1 MYRNRRL
8 TSLTLSAGFR
18 RVEAAHTCL
27 GSLALD
33 LVLVLLTLRAW
44 GRTVSVV
51 RVGDLG
57 LIRLCGFETC
67 GSLTDVSYAT
77 LHQACTS
84 ARGFRFCE
92 CFVGGQVV
100 CLWTVRGRL
109 RVYVGPFHNNIGESA
124 TVKPYTA
131 VLRGWRRGFTAST
144 GVLRGSS
151 IRLSVEICCRGGR
164 VERHSTGLTRACLRG
179 RLLPPM
185 WVTLTVRT
193 MYVR

>member
-1 MYRNRRL
+1 MLGFVGARFG
-8 TSLTLSAGFR
+8 AG
-18 RVEAAHTCL
+18 VAHTPSL
-27 GSLALD
+27 GADCQRCPRGRSRASSALWFRD
-33 LVLVLLTLRAW
+33 LRVPHRCVICYVAS
-44 GRTVSVV
+44 GVHARTW
-51 RVGDLG
+51 R
-57 LIRLCGFETC
+57 
-67 GSLTDVSYAT
+67 
-77 LHQACTS
+77 
-84 ARGFRFCE
+84 FRFCE